1 MLRPDRPHKH
11 DPAVTAPPR
20 CSLHAATLFTR
31 PRWPPNATLFSLP
44 DNPFQPFLR
53 GSTDTKS
60 VADFLGPWVEPDFK
74 SSLIARCREAWN
86 RPFRD
91 LTRLELATLIE
102 QKFVVEHVLP
112 VARKKLHEADDDTEM
127 FDGQLAEAIEYASKA
142 A

>member
-1 MLRPDRPHKH
+1 M
-11 DPAVTAPPR
+11 
-20 CSLHAATLFTR
+20 
-31 PRWPPNATLFSLP
+31 
-44 DNPFQPFLR
+44 
-53 GSTDTKS
+53 STDTKS

-91 LTRLELATLIE
+91 LSRLELATLIE

-112 VARKKLHEADDDTEM
+112 VARKKLQEADDDTEM
-127 FDGQLAEAIEYASKA
+127 FDGQLAEAIEHANKA